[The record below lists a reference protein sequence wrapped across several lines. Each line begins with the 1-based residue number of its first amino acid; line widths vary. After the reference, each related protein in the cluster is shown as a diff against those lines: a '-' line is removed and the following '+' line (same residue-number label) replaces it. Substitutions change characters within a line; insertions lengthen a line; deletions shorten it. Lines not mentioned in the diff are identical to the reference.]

1 MFWLLLDVAV
11 EISCWQQRL
20 RVELHGIHFP
30 VWWLF
35 LVFISFSL
43 LCMALVPMICFRLV
57 LFLKTIMERVLKVFL
72 QLWFACS
79 MCQFFVRISFK
90 FGYVRLNATDNG
102 TDCLS
107 WRFVGRAVVFDWVG
121 QASEFA
127 VWQHLFCIL
136 Y

>member
-1 MFWLLLDVAV
+1 MLFWLLLDVVV

-20 RVELHGIHFP
+20 LVELHGIHFP

-43 LCMALVPMICFRLV
+43 LWMVLVPMICFRLV
-57 LFLKTIMERVLKVFL
+57 LFLKAIMGSVLKVFDL
-72 QLWFACS
+72 ILIWFA
-79 MCQFFVRISFK
+79 SFLLE
-90 FGYVRLNATDNG
+90 YLLNLVTFDYMLLIMVC
-102 TDCLS
+102 TVYHDL
-107 WRFVGRAVVFDWVG
+107 FVGRTVVFDWVG